1 MPHTVQVENLP
12 RINSVVEIDLREV
25 LSYLITLTGQ
35 ETAHTMNIGQELKRA
50 RERRGLTV
58 RALSELGGTS
68 PAAISQIE
76 HGARGV
82 SVERIE
88 SLLQKTRSR
97 LLVIPTIVNTPVE
110 VSDIIRGYL
119 QDGQRDRAYRG
130 LIGYSDALKS
140 LDPGIRVAITCSG
153 PASTSDPLFDAALA
167 SLVEHWLRIDNLPL
181 PKWLEEPEFS
191 LTLPMH
197 LFEASSELPPAES
210 DVPISFLRHG
220 VLFPAEALESI

>member
-1 MPHTVQVENLP
+1 MPHAIQVENLP

-35 ETAHTMNIGQELKRA
+35 DTAHTMNIGQELKRA
-50 RERRGLTV
+50 RERNGLTV

-97 LLVIPTIVNTPVE
+97 LLVIPTNALTVSE
-110 VSDIIRGYL
+110 VSENFRQLFSEGDYQGAFRE
-119 QDGQRDRAYRG
+119 
-130 LIGYSDALKS
+130 LISYSDS
-140 LDPGIRVAITCSG
+140 LRKQEPGV
-153 PASTSDPLFDAALA
+153 LA
-167 SLVEHWLRIDNLPL
+167 SLTIIEPETSGNDLYDSALAALVEYWLSKKSLPIPHWLEGIQFVLPERTHLTESVYSRIPDD
-181 PKWLEEPEFS
+181 
-191 LTLPMH
+191 
-197 LFEASSELPPAES
+197 SEIPSA
-210 DVPISFLRHG
+210 FLKRN
-220 VLFPAEALESI
+220 VLFPEVALESV

>member
-1 MPHTVQVENLP
+1 
-12 RINSVVEIDLREV
+12 V
-25 LSYLITLTGQ
+25 LSYLITFSRQ
-35 ETAHTMNIGQELKRA
+35 DTAHTMNIGQELKRA
-50 RERRGLTV
+50 RQRKGLSV
-58 RALSELGGTS
+58 RALGELGGTS

-76 HGARGV
+76 HGTRGV

-97 LLVIPTIVNTPVE
+97 LLVLPTIVNT
-110 VSDIIRGYL
+110 L
-119 QDGQRDRAYRG
+119 DGQRDRAYRG

-140 LDPGIRVAITCSG
+140 LDPSIRVALTCSG
-153 PASTSDPLFDAALA
+153 PASTGDPLFDAALA
-167 SLVEHWLRIDNLPL
+167 SIVEHWLRNDNLPL

-191 LTLPMH
+191 LTSPLH

-220 VLFPAEALESI
+220 VLFPAEALESF